1 MTQFILDNLW
11 AILLTMLGYVVWLVR
26 LENKVK
32 QNEEDIQEF
41 KEEKKGELLEVNN
54 KLDELNKTLTGLCI
68 NFADLS
74 GYIRRCNEEKE

>member
-1 MTQFILDNLW
+1 MIEYIIDNLW
-11 AILLTMLGYVVWLVR
+11 PILLAMIGFIIWLAR
-26 LENKVK
+26 LENKVS
-32 QNEEDIQEF
+32 QNELEIKEF
-41 KEEKKGELLEVNN
+41 KEEKKDEILNMNN

>member
-1 MTQFILDNLW
+1 
-11 AILLTMLGYVVWLVR
+11 MLGYVVWLVR